1 MEPLEGDRQDI
12 FVENGAGKM
21 GVILGLLAVLTVASW
36 GFYLAQAI
44 ATWRF
49 FRQEDP
55 LYNEPTPKVSILV
68 PICGL
73 DAGAWENWS
82 SLCEQDY
89 PDYEVLFGIMDERD
103 PAVPLVRSLVEKY
116 RDRARLFVGL
126 PAQGPNHKDSNVG
139 HLLREARSDWFI
151 FSDSDICVEPDY
163 IRTVMGPLWHGE
175 FGMVTC
181 AYIARNPKFLGAAI
195 ASLGR
200 CCDFIPSILIARLM
214 DGGVKLGIGVT
225 MAMSRQV
232 LDKAGGIVY
241 NRIGSDYNL
250 GIRVVRSGRKVA
262 LSRYVLESDT
272 GNESWRS
279 VYERELR
286 WSRTIRFNRG
296 AIYYAQGVCFGTV
309 YGLALV
315 VLSGFSGWAVG
326 IFWLT
331 LGLRYGQA
339 WWAARS
345 MGAARLMGRW
355 WWLILGRDGLSFW
368 VWLMGGFGR
377 RIVWRGRR
385 LRVEGDGVIQEDRS
399 IEKQKHLE

>member
-1 MEPLEGDRQDI
+1 ML
-12 FVENGAGKM
+12 VLT
-21 GVILGLLAVLTVASW
+21 VVLAVLTVASW

-49 FRQEDP
+49 FKA
-55 LYNEPTPKVSILV
+55 NVVVHSEPSPRVSILV

-89 PDYEVLFGIMDERD
+89 PDYEVLFGVMDEGD
-103 PAVPLVRSLVEKY
+103 EAVPLLRSLVAEY
-116 RDRARLFVGL
+116 GDRARLFVGL
-126 PAQGPNHKDSNVG
+126 PPLGPNHKDSNVG

-151 FSDSDICVEPDY
+151 FSDSDISVRPDY
-163 IRTVMGPLWHGE
+163 IRTVMGPLWHGG

-181 AYIARNPKFLGAAI
+181 AYIARNPKFFGAAI

-232 LDKAGGIVY
+232 LENAGGIVY

-250 GIRVVRSGRKVA
+250 GMRVVRSGQKVA

-272 GNESWRS
+272 GDESWRS

-296 AIYYAQGVCFGTV
+296 AIYYAQGICFGTV
-309 YGLALV
+309 YGL
-315 VLSGFSGWAVG
+315 VLMGVSGFAAWAIGLFAV
-326 IFWLT
+326 T

-339 WWAARS
+339 LL
-345 MGAARLMGRW
+345 AARLMGATGLVRRW
-355 WWLILGRDGLSFW
+355 FGLILVRDGLSFW
-368 VWLMGGFGR
+368 VWVMGCGGR

-385 LRVEGDGVIQEDRS
+385 LRVQGDGVISEV
-399 IEKQKHLE
+399 